1 MTAKMIA
8 PLVFVCITIALLPL
22 RATAQVASRTVTIEG
37 TIKQFGT
44 GVPLQGLLTWVEP
57 GRVFRH
63 VESDGL
69 GRFRVDIA
77 VRGEVRVRAASP
89 DHISEYK
96 VFPVPEGKD
105 LRVDFELQP
114 AVSVSG
120 SAVDPQGQPVSDAL
134 VWIIYPGDA
143 QLPGNYDEMGNV
155 KTDSFGRFHLPFVK
169 SQSRFLLEVVKPG
182 LLPAH
187 SQELAAAGESITNI
201 VIPVTFKTG
210 LTVSGRVADEA
221 GMPVEGA
228 VVGFFYQ
235 ADPTVAPGVARNS
248 QSDAVR
254 GGYTKVE
261 TGPGGWFSVSG
272 LPAAPFRIVV
282 AHPNGRYAPARA
294 SYANVREFSSKEL
307 VLTLK
312 AKK

>member
-1 MTAKMIA
+1 MNRRAR
-8 PLVFVCITIALLPL
+8 ALRKFRL
-22 RATAQVASRTVTIEG
+22 R
-37 TIKQFGT
+37 
-44 GVPLQGLLTWVEP
+44 
-57 GRVFRH
+57 
-63 VESDGL
+63 
-69 GRFRVDIA
+69 
-77 VRGEVRVRAASP
+77 
-89 DHISEYK
+89 
-96 VFPVPEGKD
+96 GK
-105 LRVDFELQP
+105 
-114 AVSVSG
+114 
-120 SAVDPQGQPVSDAL
+120 
-134 VWIIYPGDA
+134 
-143 QLPGNYDEMGNV
+143 
-155 KTDSFGRFHLPFVK
+155 
-169 SQSRFLLEVVKPG
+169 
-182 LLPAH
+182 
-187 SQELAAAGESITNI
+187 
-201 VIPVTFKTG
+201 IPVTFKTG

-282 AHPNGRYAPARA
+282 VHPNGRYAPARA